1 MPSDSAASARV
12 APAGPASIAHKR
24 SSTTRGKQRRMI
36 RPSQSKI
43 RRGASA
49 AIRPIAH
56 LVPPYRP
63 VRAWDFVRILTVV
76 PALPKFLRPASIATT
91 RHAIPRAGD
100 RPNHKNARISR
111 SAIQTALDI
120 YRSVAK
126 NTHELIVLPRF
137 RQVLLAV
144 AALGKNGCQELALAS
159 GGIIKC
165 RSKSQGP
172 PHRPQDLSWARG
184 YSLEPP
190 WPKGRRIF
198 PSARSQVRRTHVHD

>member
-12 APAGPASIAHKR
+12 VPAGLASIAHKR
-24 SSTTRGKQRRMI
+24 SSTSRGQQRRMI
-36 RPSQSKI
+36 RPSYSQSH
-43 RRGASA
+43 RGASA

-63 VRAWDFVRILTVV
+63 IVAWDFVGILTVAPV
-76 PALPKFLRPASIATT
+76 LLKFSPHASNATGARRQSEAT
-91 RHAIPRAGD
+91 D
-100 RPNHKNARISR
+100 RLNRGNVRISR
-111 SAIQTALDI
+111 PSIQTALDI

-144 AALGKNGCQELALAS
+144 AALGKNGCQEPALAS

-172 PHRPQDLSWARG
+172 PYRPQDLSWARG

-198 PSARSQVRRTHVHD
+198 SIRPLASPANTRT